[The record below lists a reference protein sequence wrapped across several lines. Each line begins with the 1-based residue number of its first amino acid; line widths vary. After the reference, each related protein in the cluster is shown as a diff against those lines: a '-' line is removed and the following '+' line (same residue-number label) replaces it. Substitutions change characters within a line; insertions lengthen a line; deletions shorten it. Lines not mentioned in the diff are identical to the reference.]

1 MTHAACAQAGSPE
14 VRTMSWAIRRGWQLM
29 VIAIVVAAAG
39 CGARAA
45 SPAADTHQ
53 AADTQGQAAVHP
65 RLWFE
70 SVQMIS
76 AKAGWALLA
85 TSNPT
90 AGKGAPLLAAR
101 TADGGRR
108 WVTVGPAAIAG
119 LAGEPVVLQA
129 ATPSRAWVA
138 VYLPAGPGRHATT
151 EVFSTDNGGASW
163 SRSAPAGQAQP
174 IAVDFVDPAHGWL
187 LENLAGAMGQEWVA
201 VYRTTDAGRRWSTTA
216 QTLPAWPPQS
226 GTSRSG
232 LPTACDKSGMIF
244 STARVGW
251 ITSFCDVGGQVLVTH
266 DAGHHWGPLPLPV
279 TAASCPDGCDITPP
293 QFIGQTG
300 FLVVGRYPATGD
312 LLVSRDG
319 GSSWQ
324 VRQLPAG
331 AGPGPQIR
339 FFTADRGIAV
349 PGGTQGL
356 IGSVY
361 VTGDGGQTWTPVPQG
376 RHFSRVGTYLDFVSV
391 RDGLAWV
398 SSAGIASGPAP
409 DMYVTTN
416 SGRTWTAITPRQA

>member
-1 MTHAACAQAGSPE
+1 MW
-14 VRTMSWAIRRGWQLM
+14 WAVRRGWRLM

-39 CGARAA
+39 CGAQAV
-45 SPAADTHQ
+45 SPAVGTRGL
-53 AADTQGQAAVHP
+53 AAGHP
-65 RLWFE
+65 RVWFE

-90 AGKGAPLLAAR
+90 AGKGAPLQAAR
-101 TADGGRR
+101 TVDGGRR

-119 LAGEPVVLQA
+119 LAGEPIVLQA

-138 VYLPAGPGRHATT
+138 VYLQARPGGHATT
-151 EVFSTDNGGASW
+151 EVFGTSTGGASW

-174 IAVDFVDPAHGWL
+174 IAVDFLDPAHGWL
-187 LENLAGAMGQEWVA
+187 LENLGQAMGQGWVV
-201 VYRTTDAGRRWSTTA
+201 VYRTTDAGRRWSLTA
-216 QTLPAWPPQS
+216 QTLPVWPPQS
-226 GTSRSG
+226 GASSSG
-232 LPTACDKSGMIF
+232 LPTDCDKSGMIF
-244 STARVGW
+244 SSLRTGW
-251 ITSFCDVGGQVLVTH
+251 ITSWCTVGSEVLVTH
-266 DAGHHWGPLPLPV
+266 DAGYHWAAQPLPITAV
-279 TAASCPDGCDITPP
+279 TCPEGCFITPP

-300 FLVVGRYPATGD
+300 FLTIGRFPATGE
-312 LLVSRDG
+312 LLVSRDA

-331 AGPGPQIR
+331 AGTYPPTQIR

-349 PGGTQGL
+349 PGGAQGL
-356 IGSVY
+356 IGSVFY
-361 VTGDGGQTWTPVPQG
+361 VTADGGRTWTPVPQG
-376 RHFSRVGTYLDFVSV
+376 RHFGQIPTYVDFVSTTA
-391 RDGLAWV
+391 GLAWV
-398 SSAGIASGPAP
+398 SSSGIAAGPAP